1 MCWVDNWRLGP
12 CWKFKKYQKK
22 QLFVMKAMIYLFC
35 FLKVCYSNVFLA
47 CIFANTKDIIVTKI
61 VVNHKT
67 APEAIFL
74 NHGSF
79 NIIVR
84 NKNIYIYI
92 FLAQLVVSFSKKNIY
107 ILMIKTNNYLY
118 HVWNCLRLIFFTWK
132 GNAIVRIIFPVKL
145 KKVKEVKDLSNLI

>member
-1 MCWVDNWRLGP
+1 
-12 CWKFKKYQKK
+12 
-22 QLFVMKAMIYLFC
+22 MKAMIYLFC

-61 VVNHKT
+61 VVYHKT

-92 FLAQLVVSFSKKNIY
+92 FSPIGGFFQQEKYIHFNDKN
-107 ILMIKTNNYLY
+107 K
-118 HVWNCLRLIFFTWK
+118 
-132 GNAIVRIIFPVKL
+132 
-145 KKVKEVKDLSNLI
+145 